1 MPDSLR
7 PHRWEHGSFLF
18 LHCLSEF
25 AQTHVHWVNDA
36 IQLPQPLL
44 PTSPPALNLSQDQS
58 VFQWVSCLHQVAKI
72 LELQHH
78 HQSFPS
84 VFRVDFCFDW
94 LVWSPCSPRNA
105 RVFYSTTVWKH
116 QFFGAQLP
124 LWFKTHICTCESH
137 LYMTTGKNIVLT
149 IWTFVRKIMT
159 LLFNTLSRLGL

>member
-7 PHRWEHGSFLF
+7 PHRREHGSFPV

-44 PTSPPALNLSQDQS
+44 PTSPPALKLSQDQS
-58 VFQWVSCLHQVAKI
+58 VFQWVSCLHQVAKV

-78 HQSFPS
+78 NQSFPS
-84 VFRVDFCFDW
+84 VFRVDFRVDW
-94 LVWSPCSPRNA
+94 LVWCPCSPRNA

-116 QFFGAQLP
+116 QLLGAQTP

-137 LYMTTGKNIVLT
+137 LYMTTGKHIILT
-149 IWTFVRKIMT
+149 IWTFVGKVMT